1 MTSSSQGRCPAALTL
16 RPTAAAVLLA
26 ASTLTTL
33 PAQAQ
38 NAGVTQL
45 ALASALPGV
54 VVTATRTPLQA
65 DRSVAEVTV
74 IDREEID
81 RASGLTLTQLLAQQ
95 PGVQYSA
102 NGGMGKTS
110 AIFLRGLAA
119 RHTLLLV
126 DGVRYGSA
134 TTGDPNLDNLP
145 LGDIDHIEIVRGPL
159 SSLYGSDAV
168 GGVIQVFTRR
178 ATEGQRPN
186 LAVSIGSHGYQQTGF
201 GLSFADGPWDGS
213 VQLQHTET
221 RGFSATSEHVPFGY
235 NPDNDSFRQNAG
247 NLSLGLKLAPEWEAR
262 MSLLE
267 SNGRTDLDDGP
278 GIDSKAA
285 MHTRVAAV
293 QVGGKVQGSWRTL
306 LRVARSTDTYD
317 TLASLVYDIGAI
329 TTNQQ
334 QLSWENTVAT
344 PVGTL
349 LLLGEHL
356 KQNVSKSAGQYD
368 VTERTI
374 NGLAVGLNG
383 EAGAHT
389 WQASVRRDR
398 NSQYGDQ
405 RTGSLG
411 YGLQFAPDWR
421 LTAAAGTS
429 FVAPSFNDLYW
440 PSFGN
445 PLLQPEEGRHAELG
459 LRHGA
464 GTAQTRLT
472 VFGNRIRGYITQGA
486 NPVNLPYATSH
497 GASLSYEN
505 RIGALHLNTVLER
518 VNPRNDNLGSANYA
532 KLLPRRAENSAK
544 LGADWEQGAWSFGSD
559 LQAYSHRFDDAA
571 NTIRLA
577 GFATLDL
584 RTQWQFQP
592 DWALQLRLNNLA
604 DKPYETAYG
613 YHQPGREL
621 YLTLRYTPR

>member
-1 MTSSSQGRCPAALTL
+1 ML

-26 ASTLTTL
+26 ASTL
-33 PAQAQ
+33 PALAQ

-54 VVTATRTPLQA
+54 VVTATRTPVQA

-74 IDREEID
+74 IDREELD

-95 PGVQYSA
+95 PGVQYTA
-102 NGGMGKTS
+102 NGGLGKNS
-110 AIFLRGLAA
+110 SIHLRGLEF

-134 TTGDPNLDNLP
+134 TNGTPNLDNLP
-145 LGDIDHIEIVRGPL
+145 LGDIERIEIVRGPL

-168 GGVIQVFTRR
+168 GGVVQVFTRR

-186 LAVSIGSHGYQQTGF
+186 VAVTAGSHGYLQGGF

-221 RGFSATSEHVPFGY
+221 RGFSATNVRSGNY

-247 NLSLGLKLAPEWEAR
+247 NLSLGLKLSRDWEAR
-262 MSLLE
+262 VNLLE
-267 SNGRTDLDDGP
+267 SNGITDVDDGP
-278 GIDSKAA
+278 GVDAKVAVQ
-285 MHTRVAAV
+285 TRVAGF

-306 LRVARSTDTYD
+306 IRVAHSTD
-317 TLASLVYDIGAI
+317 VYDVLSTASAFQPLGAI
-329 TTNQQ
+329 STDQQ

-344 PVGTL
+344 PAGTL

-356 KQNVSKSAGQYD
+356 KQNVSKPTTQYE
-368 VTERTI
+368 VAERTVNSMAI
-374 NGLAVGLNG
+374 GLNG
-383 EAGAHT
+383 QAGAHT
-389 WQASVRRDR
+389 WQASLRQDH
-398 NSQYGDQ
+398 NSQYDTQ

-411 YGLQFAPDWR
+411 YGLQLAQGWR

-440 PSFGN
+440 PSFSN

-459 LRHGA
+459 LRHSAGA
-464 GTAQTRLT
+464 AQTSLS

-505 RIGALHLNTVLER
+505 RIGALRVNTALEH
-518 VNPRNDNLGSANYA
+518 VNPRNDEQGNTNYG

-544 LGADWEQGAWSFGSD
+544 LGADWERGAWIFGSD
-559 LQAYSHRFDDAA
+559 LQAYSHRFDNPT

-592 DWALQLRLNNLA
+592 DWALQFRVNNLA
-604 DKPYETAYG
+604 DKPRETAYG